1 MISESGTLSQFPSE
15 TSNPPQSAIPFQ
27 KRNKGG
33 QPGNTN
39 ALKHGRYLA
48 GYRLRNAAQVEVH
61 IPDINELIETIR
73 RFIHITFEAGLQ
85 SDNLTDSNQTLRS
98 ISLAVIGLVRLINLS
113 QKINNSRVA
122 PVLDQPSLETS
133 KALIAKYRQLRADS
147 TSVPDY
153 RETS

>member
-1 MISESGTLSQFPSE
+1 LSQFPSE

-27 KRNKGG
+27 KRKKGG

-61 IPDINELIETIR
+61 IPDINKLIETIR

-85 SDNLTDSNQTLRS
+85 SDNLANSNQTLRS
-98 ISLAVIGLVRLINLS
+98 INLAVIGLVRLINLS
-113 QKINNSRVA
+113 HRINNSRVP
-122 PVLDQPSLETS
+122 PVLDQHSLETS
-133 KALIAKYRQLRADS
+133 HALIAKYRQLCADS
-147 TSVPDY
+147 TNSAHS

>member
-1 MISESGTLSQFPSE
+1 MFQFPSE
-15 TSNPPQSAIPFQ
+15 TSNPPHSAIPFQ

-61 IPDINELIETIR
+61 IPDVNELIETIR
-73 RFIHITFEAGLQ
+73 RSIQITFESGLHA
-85 SDNLTDSNQTLRS
+85 DNLADSTDALRS
-98 ISLAVIGLVRLINLS
+98 ISMAVIGLIRLVNLS
-113 QKINNSRVA
+113 CKANNSRIA

-147 TSVPDY
+147 TSIPDY